1 MKLPQIQKIKVSI
14 LLQMLLLL
22 ALVVQ
27 GYLVYKYLYPNLNVS
42 DDILTIKDIV
52 RVDLKSYQDTINL
65 LNDLE
70 NYVPVSDDLI
80 RLNPFR

>member
-1 MKLPQIQKIKVSI
+1 
-14 LLQMLLLL
+14 MLLLL